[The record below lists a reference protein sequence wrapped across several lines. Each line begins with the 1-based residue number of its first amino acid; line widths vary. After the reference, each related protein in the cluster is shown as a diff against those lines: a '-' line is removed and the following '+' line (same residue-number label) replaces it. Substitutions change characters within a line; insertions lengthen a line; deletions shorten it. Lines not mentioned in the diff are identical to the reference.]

1 MVDSAS
7 WINSQLEQR
16 TELEKQKSDLAEKE
30 RFRTFS
36 GLRTKAQLRTAGFD
50 LGTGDRTD
58 AFKTAREALAVYARD
73 PNAAE
78 EGWELAQPL
87 PAVLDDAEKR
97 RVVDGCYDLLLVL
110 SRAVDP
116 STGIKILDRAAKLHP
131 GSTGAYH
138 LRRADCLA
146 RAGDIEG
153 QKKEL
158 ELATKSPPVTALDHL
173 LIGREHT
180 EHGNWGEAI
189 RALETALRLEPD
201 QASAKLLLA
210 ICKYSVQPQRL
221 EEALSHLND
230 CIAGHSD
237 LVGLYLLRALV
248 HGELAYQA
256 VLQTHRASASRA
268 KALQGQADASFQAAE
283 ADYKTA
289 LDRQPGDDVHY
300 ALLVNRGGMYLRA
313 GRIDDAIADLEA
325 GIRILPRAYQAH
337 ATLGQLYQQADRLDE
352 ASQALGRAIERAP
365 GTTAR
370 VSLHRG
376 RARLY
381 ANRRN
386 LPPERLAA
394 ALADLDEAVALE
406 PENSAAKASDHVER
420 ARLLFGGGRFKEAIV
435 ACGAAIAIVPDQPE
449 AHQLKISSLMGLK
462 RYDEVL
468 SSCNAFLAGKPPTV
482 EVLEIRGLARLARQD
497 FSGAID
503 DYGQALGLRS
513 AQDRET
519 RTRLLNKRGWAYHFA
534 DAPRLARDDF
544 EASLKLDRNQSD
556 ALAGRGLARVRLGEW
571 RPAVADA
578 EASLRLAAP
587 ASSIPGDPGKSR
599 QAHFNAARI
608 YAQAV
613 EFAAQEVSREGE
625 RAVTLYRRYRTR
637 ALDLLDEALRREPD
651 PARRTEILNDP
662 ALRPLRLRTGPSP
675 AARGNRASL
684 DPLGRGWPKAG

>member
-1 MVDSAS
+1 M
-7 WINSQLEQR
+7 QRELEQR

-30 RFRTFS
+30 RFRTFV

-116 STGIKILDRAAKLHP
+116 STGIKILDRAAKLRP

-180 EHGNWGEAI
+180 ANGNWGEAI

-210 ICKYSVQPQRL
+210 ICKYSVQPRRL
-221 EEALSHLND
+221 DEALSHLND
-230 CIAGHSD
+230 CIASHSD
-237 LVGLYLLRALV
+237 LVGLYLLRAFV

-268 KALQGQADASFQAAE
+268 KALRGQADASFQAAE

-289 LDRQPGDDVHY
+289 LDRQPGDDLHY

-325 GIRILPRAYQAH
+325 AIRILPRL
-337 ATLGQLYQQADRLDE
+337 TRPMRRW
-352 ASQALGRAIERAP
+352 ASFTSRRIGSMRRRRRWAVPSSGRRTPRPAWPSIAA
-365 GTTAR
+365 G
-370 VSLHRG
+370 
-376 RARLY
+376 ARLY

-394 ALADLDEAVALE
+394 ALADLDEAIRLE
-406 PENSAAKASDHVER
+406 PENGAAKASDHVER
-420 ARLLFGGGRFKEAIV
+420 ARLLFGGGRFEEAIA

-468 SSCNAFLAGKPPTV
+468 GSCNAFLAGKPPTV
-482 EVLEIRGLARLARQD
+482 EVLEIRGLARLARQNY
-497 FSGAID
+497 SGAID

-544 EASLKLDRNQSD
+544 EASLKLDKNQSD

-587 ASSIPGDPGKSR
+587 ASSIPGDPGNSR
-599 QAHFNAARI
+599 QADFNAARI

-613 EFAAQEVSREGE
+613 EYAAQEVSREGE

-637 ALDLLDEALRREPD
+637 ALDLLDEALRRVPD